1 MPDELW
7 RPSLDLALHRNR
19 RSPQLR
25 FVQLATVRLDGRPA
39 IRTVVFRGFLGESRT
54 LLFTTDARSAKRAEI
69 EHKPDAEIC
78 WYFPETREQFR
89 LSGVVRLVDC
99 STADASLRE
108 ARCET
113 WQALSEATRLS
124 FTWPAPGEPRDARI
138 AFSTIPPDPD
148 TPLDHFA
155 LMVFSAREVDHLE
168 IDGDPQHRWKYFA
181 DERGRWSGIEVN
193 P

>member
-1 MPDELW
+1 MPDEPW

-25 FVQLATVRLDGRPA
+25 FVQLATVRHDGRPTV
-39 IRTVVFRGFLGESRT
+39 RTVVFRGFLGDSSDMV
-54 LLFTTDARSAKRAEI
+54 FTTDVRSAKCAEI
-69 EHKPDAEIC
+69 RRSPEAEIC
-78 WYFPETREQFR
+78 WYFPETCEQFR
-89 LSGVVRLVDC
+89 LSGVVRLVDA
-99 STADASLRE
+99 STADATLRE

-113 WQALSEATRLS
+113 WRTLSDATRLS

-138 AFSTIPPDPD
+138 AFSTIPPDSE

-168 IDGDPQHRWKYFA
+168 IDGDPQHRWEYA
-181 DERGRWSGIEVN
+181 VDARSRWSGIEVN